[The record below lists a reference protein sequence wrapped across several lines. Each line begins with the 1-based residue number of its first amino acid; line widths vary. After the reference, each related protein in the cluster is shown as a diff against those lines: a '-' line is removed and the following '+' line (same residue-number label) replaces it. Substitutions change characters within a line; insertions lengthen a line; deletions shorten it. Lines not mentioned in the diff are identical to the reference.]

1 MGGNGIDTLP
11 VDYSDIQGIVRFG
24 YGPLTE
30 ACFLLLDIRDAP
42 AARSWLSTAPVATAV
57 ELAEPPK
64 TALQVAFT
72 REGLQALGVADDVIA
87 GFSDEFLSGMSGQE
101 SRSRSLGDIGAN
113 SPQYWRWGGAGK
125 VPHVLVMLYAQPGRL
140 EAWRQT
146 IQAAPWDA
154 AFEVLDCLPT
164 SNLFGAEPFGF
175 KDGVSQPTLDWKRQR
190 APHGDQ
196 LEYGNLLT
204 LGEFLLGYPNEYGKY
219 THRPLLGSDTPASS
233 VLPFAEDASDKRDL
247 GRNGAYIVV
256 RQLQQDV
263 RGFWRFLDRQA
274 DSDPQARQAL
284 AESLVGRRANG
295 DPLLPISA
303 QPIEG
308 IYPKNAEQNQFVYD
322 SDSDGVRCPFGAHI
336 RRANPRN
343 ADLPPG
349 STGLFRRLLHTLGF
363 GNPKLRD
370 DVVASTRFHRL
381 LRRGREYGPALT
393 AQEAVADVPET
404 GEHGIH
410 FICIVANILR
420 QFEFVQNA
428 WVMGTK
434 FDAMTEESDPLLG
447 NREAVPGCPF
457 TNTFSIPQQAGLP
470 IRILDVP
477 QFVTVRGGA
486 YFFLPSLSAL
496 RYLTAPGARPHGI
509 PSSSNDQDNQ
519 PEQTP
524 PALN

>member
-1 MGGNGIDTLP
+1 MDGKVTSASA
-11 VDYSDIQGIVRFG
+11 VDYGDIQGLVRFG

-30 ACFLLLDIRDAP
+30 ASFLLLKIRDAQ

-57 ELAEPPK
+57 ELSHAPT

-72 REGLQALGVADDVIA
+72 REGLQALGVADEVVA
-87 GFSDEFLSGMSGQE
+87 GFSDEFLSGMAGQE
-101 SRSRSLGDIGAN
+101 SRSRRLGDVGAN
-113 SPQYWRWGGAGK
+113 SPQYWQWGAADK
-125 VPHVLVMLYAQPGRL
+125 VPHLLVMVYAQPGQL
-140 EAWRQT
+140 GAWTRAVQGT
-146 IQAAPWDA
+146 QWDA

-175 KDGVSQPTLDWKRQR
+175 ADGVSQPSLDWKRQR

-204 LGEFLLGYPNEYGKY
+204 VGEFLLGYPNEYGKY
-219 THRPLLGSDTPASS
+219 TQRPLLDGNAAGGS
-233 VLPFAEDASDKRDL
+233 VLPFAEDAPGKRDL
-247 GRNGAYIVV
+247 GRNGAYLVL

-263 RGFWRFLDRQA
+263 RGFWRFLDRQTG
-274 DSDPQARQAL
+274 SDPQARQAL
-284 AESLVGRRANG
+284 GEAMVGRHING
-295 DPLLPISA
+295 DPLLPA
-303 QPIEG
+303 ATQAIEG
-308 IYPKNAEQNQFVYD
+308 LDPKTAAQNQFTYD

-343 ADLPPG
+343 ADLPAG
-349 STGLFRRLLHTLGF
+349 STGLFGWLLHTLGF

-370 DVVASTRFHRL
+370 DVIASTRFHRL
-381 LRRGREYGPALT
+381 LRRGREYGPALSVE
-393 AQEAVADVPET
+393 QAVADGPDT

-410 FICIVANILR
+410 FMCIVGNILR

-447 NREAVPGCPF
+447 NREAVAGCPF
-457 TNTFSIPQQAGLP
+457 SNTFSLPQPDGVRK
-470 IRILDVP
+470 RIVDVP

-496 RYLTAPGARPHGI
+496 RYLAAVGEDSGQHG
-509 PSSSNDQDNQ
+509 S
-519 PEQTP
+519 
-524 PALN
+524 